1 MISILIPTYDEDVT
15 ALATALSKQAK
26 ALDEKAEVLICD
38 QAPNGSHQLSNLKLN
53 ALSNVE
59 YLLWNEK
66 SGRSANRNYLAE
78 RASNEWLLFLDSDT
92 QVISDDFLK
101 SFADRKE
108 KGHAICGK
116 MVYSEE
122 DPGPEMRLRWKYGR
136 AREMKSAKQ
145 RNVRPFSSFLSYCF
159 LIHKRDFDKVK
170 FDEQIV
176 EYGHEDT
183 LFGKRLAHEFITPI
197 HTDIPLLHTGLI
209 PPSNFLD
216 KVRQS
221 VRSLNQL
228 TERGLV
234 DEDFKLYHT
243 QQRLAKYRFDYLL
256 ALFYRIFHK
265 AMEAQLCGA
274 HPSLMVLDLYK
285 LSYFCTFRKGVKTSS
300 KTLRS

>member
-38 QAPNGSHQLSNLKLN
+38 QAPNGSHQSSNLKLN
-53 ALSNVE
+53 TLSNVE

-92 QVISDDFLK
+92 QVISDDFVK

-122 DPGPEMRLRWKYGR
+122 DPGPKMRLRWKYGR